1 MEQIYEKSIT
11 LPFRL
16 LIRIHESMDFWK
28 KGNGEQR
35 VFELFRNNRG
45 IKKSEIKHGTPQGM
59 LHAFSCLKGNGYQIA
74 ADQSLSAG
82 LKAGDDF
89 MNLCGISGDILTA
102 AFCQKTSKAADIN
115 AVFQP
120 GCQIIKIDSSAC

>member
-45 IKKSEIKHGTPQGM
+45 IKKSEIKHGTP
-59 LHAFSCLKGNGYQIA
+59 
-74 ADQSLSAG
+74 
-82 LKAGDDF
+82 
-89 MNLCGISGDILTA
+89 
-102 AFCQKTSKAADIN
+102 
-115 AVFQP
+115 
-120 GCQIIKIDSSAC
+120 